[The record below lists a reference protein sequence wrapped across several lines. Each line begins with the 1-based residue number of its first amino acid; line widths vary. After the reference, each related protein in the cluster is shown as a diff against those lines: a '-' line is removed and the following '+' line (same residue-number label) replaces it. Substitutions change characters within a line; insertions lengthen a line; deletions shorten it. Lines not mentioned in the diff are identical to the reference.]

1 MLRHLIKEN
10 DLMKVME
17 KDYRLDENDV
27 IFIEEL
33 IVGPAK
39 NADETPTTPTRHD
52 WEYKGR
58 PESKSFLYEII
69 ANKGTGIDVDKWDYF
84 ARDCHHLGI
93 PNSFDLRRYMT
104 FVRVIEVDGRLQI
117 CTRDKEVTNIYEMFH
132 TRSMLHRRAYQHKT
146 SNIIEE
152 MITEALVAANDHLLI
167 PGKDGEKVKMSEAIK
182 DPVAFT
188 RLTDQVL
195 QQIQLSD
202 DPNLQQAKDILAKV
216 EKRRLYKHVGQTQA
230 QKPLT
235 KADGARICSEMID
248 SLSPDD
254 PELDGLPPL
263 SKDDIIVLIATFDY
277 GKKAENPID
286 QVRFYTKETPHKAK
300 RVRKD
305 QVSQMLPPT
314 FREQQIR
321 VFCRKDDKPS
331 LDAAWKYFTKWCSK
345 QKCVTPTGSGAL
357 DDTPNSAG
365 DTTLTTSPYIAPV
378 NPETSRTPV
387 NSRVVRNLF

>member
-1 MLRHLIKEN
+1 
-10 DLMKVME
+10 
-17 KDYRLDENDV
+17 
-27 IFIEEL
+27 
-33 IVGPAK
+33 
-39 NADETPTTPTRHD
+39 
-52 WEYKGR
+52 
-58 PESKSFLYEII
+58 
-69 ANKGTGIDVDKWDYF
+69 
-84 ARDCHHLGI
+84 
-93 PNSFDLRRYMT
+93 
-104 FVRVIEVDGRLQI
+104 
-117 CTRDKEVTNIYEMFH
+117 
-132 TRSMLHRRAYQHKT
+132 
-146 SNIIEE
+146 
-152 MITEALVAANDHLLI
+152 
-167 PGKDGEKVKMSEAIK
+167 
-182 DPVAFT
+182 
-188 RLTDQVL
+188 
-195 QQIQLSD
+195 
-202 DPNLQQAKDILAKV
+202 
-216 EKRRLYKHVGQTQA
+216 
-230 QKPLT
+230 
-235 KADGARICSEMID
+235 MID

-286 QVRFYTKETPHKAK
+286 QARFYTKETPHKAK

-378 NPETSRTPV
+378 NPEHSRTPV